1 MKLLSLILLL
11 TTLALGDDLFFTKG
25 EANGA
30 FWRDLTDPMK
40 ISLLVGTGVGRGV
53 LSLYTLSD
61 LPVCNN
67 RVDDDP
73 KWPIITNANLSK
85 ELDTFYNDAANMPL
99 PISIAVIH
107 IFMKLRGATKEDL
120 EKFRAASLK
129 AYLK

>member
-1 MKLLSLILLL
+1 
-11 TTLALGDDLFFTKG
+11 
-25 EANGA
+25 
-30 FWRDLTDPMK
+30 MK

-73 KWPIITNANLSK
+73 KWPVITNANLSK
-85 ELDTFYNDAANMPL
+85 ELDTFYNDAANVQL

-107 IFMKLRGATKEDL
+107 IFMRLRGATKEEL